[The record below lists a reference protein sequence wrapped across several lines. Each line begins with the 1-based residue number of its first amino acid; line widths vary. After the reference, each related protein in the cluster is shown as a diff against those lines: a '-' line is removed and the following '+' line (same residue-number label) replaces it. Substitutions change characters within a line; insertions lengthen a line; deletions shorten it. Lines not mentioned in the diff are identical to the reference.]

1 MQYFSFIVFAAQY
14 KISEFQIKFIG
25 AVSTEHGRFQVT
37 QHGRFQVKYDVI
49 DEMPSFEFEYDA
61 IVRMPSSEFAR
72 IYRNLSIIGD
82 KGNSICLIE
91 TFVMM

>member
-14 KISEFQIKFIG
+14 KISEFQIKFNRVIFGAIG
-25 AVSTEHGRFQVT
+25 RH
-37 QHGRFQVKYDVI
+37 QVKYDVI

-72 IYRNLSIIGD
+72 IYRNLSIIGHT
-82 KGNSICLIE
+82 GNSICL
-91 TFVMM
+91 FG